1 MQLVDEI
8 ILLNKIL
15 KNHLLSEHLEWN
27 YASFNIKISRQHQL
41 VSIKLSNCRNTLYVA
56 THLMSFLSLKHSLVY
71 LMYDHGVLRD
81 VFFGSRQL
89 SAKILPT
96 LGYKPNPSIP
106 IIFDRFSL
114 KCLKIAWL
122 PGKTKNTV
130 SLRFI
135 FFENYPY
142 VALTC
147 SSLLISSSQHFWEL
161 RFFVARFLRSQNWDQ
176 VPC

>member
-1 MQLVDEI
+1 
-8 ILLNKIL
+8 
-15 KNHLLSEHLEWN
+15 
-27 YASFNIKISRQHQL
+27 
-41 VSIKLSNCRNTLYVA
+41 
-56 THLMSFLSLKHSLVY
+56 MSFPSLKQCLVY

-89 SAKILPT
+89 STKILPT

-122 PGKTKNTV
+122 PGKIKSTV

-142 VALTC
+142 VALTS
-147 SSLLISSSQHFWEL
+147 SSLLISSSPHCWEL
-161 RFFVARFLRSQNWDQ
+161 CSFVARFLRLQNWDQ

>member
-1 MQLVDEI
+1 
-8 ILLNKIL
+8 
-15 KNHLLSEHLEWN
+15 
-27 YASFNIKISRQHQL
+27 
-41 VSIKLSNCRNTLYVA
+41 
-56 THLMSFLSLKHSLVY
+56 MSFLSLKQSLIY
-71 LMYDHGVLRD
+71 LMYDHGLLRD

-106 IIFDRFSL
+106 IIFDTFSL

-135 FFENYPY
+135 FFENYPF

-147 SSLLISSSQHFWEL
+147 SSLLISSSPHFWEL
-161 RFFVARFLRSQNWDQ
+161 FLCCKVFEIAKLGSSTLLAELSFRHTFNLVRVVRVANSLFKFAHIACLLHLWIKKGDIDYSIWAM
-176 VPC
+176 PK

>member
-1 MQLVDEI
+1 
-8 ILLNKIL
+8 
-15 KNHLLSEHLEWN
+15 
-27 YASFNIKISRQHQL
+27 
-41 VSIKLSNCRNTLYVA
+41 
-56 THLMSFLSLKHSLVY
+56 MSFLSLKQSLIY
-71 LMYDHGVLRD
+71 RMYDHGVLRD

-106 IIFDRFSL
+106 IIFDGFSL

-122 PGKTKNTV
+122 PGKLKNTV

-142 VALTC
+142 AALTC
-147 SSLLISSSQHFWEL
+147 SSLLISSSPHYWEL
-161 RFFVARFLRSQNWDQ
+161 CSFVARFLRSQNWDQ
-176 VPC
+176 VPCLQNFLFGILLTLYESFAWQTFIPLVCLNSHVVRAYCIFESKQAISITLSGRCPNN